1 MSRCPQPGCA
11 SDDVGVLDSRPVA
24 EGTRR
29 RRKCNACGRRWTTYE
44 VSAEAYAAI
53 AEMDPTALEAAAR
66 AVALASDTLERLREQ
81 AALIREAQAVE
92 A

>member
-1 MSRCPQPGCA
+1 MSRCPQPGCS
-11 SDDVGVLDSRPVA
+11 SDDVGVFDSRPAA

-53 AEMDPTALEAAAR
+53 AGMDPAALEAAAR
-66 AVALASDTLERLREQ
+66 AVALASDTLERLRDQ
-81 AALIREAQAVE
+81 AALIREAQAAE